1 MEKPAPPSAQLAEFW
16 RRLRKPLEL
25 ELSRGCPD
33 TAIAGMGIGGYARA
47 WAERLPDGAAE
58 DQQLALSIARGLRD
72 YQSMPETERRRRAM
86 AAIDLLRRR
95 EEQPAS
101 PSPLPVAPKQKPA
114 RAAAKPKPARTASVA
129 PALPVGPE
137 LLEMSIDQLA
147 PRAQW
152 PRLLTKLQLYTI
164 RDLLYHLPREWIEI
178 RRAADLPDGARAAV
192 VGTVVLHEHERLKST
207 KAPQPLIK
215 YTLTLHDDDGAE
227 IWVSSITMQP
237 KVRRDEKQNWSLNKL
252 PFQPGQ
258 RVLALGKVDRAGKL
272 IDLHME
278 DIFQLADA
286 EVAELHIGASVPIY
300 PLTNGVY
307 QNQVHRAVLRVLA
320 ALGTAA
326 STNALIDPLPEDIRE
341 QYALLPLVEAFHE
354 LHHPRSPQ
362 RHELARKRLAFEEF
376 LTPQLIM
383 ARRQWEQH
391 HLDAGDAFRA
401 PESLPELVA
410 RLAPFPPTAAQAR
423 VLAEIEDDLRGPRP
437 MNRLLQGDVGSG
449 KTLVAAG
456 ALAFAARSGVQ
467 AAIMAPTEILA
478 EQLYLVL
485 TRLLQPLDIVPVLL
499 TGSVPAAERRVAL
512 AALASGQAPIAVG
525 THALIQEGVLFKD
538 LGLAIIDEQHRF
550 GVQQRADLRRK
561 GRAPNTLVMS
571 ATPIPRTLTLS
582 LYGDLD
588 QSVLDELPP
597 GRHPVDTRWLPT
609 EGLPEAYDFLRA
621 QIAQG
626 RQAYV
631 LCPLVEQSE
640 LLQADAATEMAAELQ
655 RHIFP
660 RLKIGLLHGRMRPE
674 EKDAAMEDF
683 RAGHTHI
690 LACTTVIEV
699 GVDVPNA
706 TVILIHNAERFGL
719 AQLHQLR
726 GRVGRSEH
734 QSTCLLVTHARF
746 NPESDNTDDSPARKR
761 LRIMLTEQDGFR
773 VAEADLEIR
782 GPGEYLGTRQS
793 GLLDFQIGSL
803 THDADALDFARQA
816 AHAIISADHDLKS
829 PALAALRQRVLHLQA
844 KVEQFRE

>member
-1 MEKPAPPSAQLAEFW
+1 MEKPALPPTLLQEFW

-25 ELSRGCPD
+25 ELARGCPD
-33 TAIAGMGIGGYARA
+33 TAIAGMSIGGYAQA
-47 WAERLPDGAAE
+47 WSERLPAGETE
-58 DQQLALSIARGLRD
+58 DRRLALSIARGLRD
-72 YQSMPETERRRRAM
+72 YQSMAATERRRRAM
-86 AAIDLLRRR
+86 AAVDLLRQRESPPPSRPAKSPPPPRR
-95 EEQPAS
+95 AVSKQPERPPQA
-101 PSPLPVAPKQKPA
+101 AP
-114 RAAAKPKPARTASVA
+114 T
-129 PALPVGPE
+129 LPVGHE
-137 LLEMSIDQLA
+137 LLAMPIDQLA
-147 PRAQW
+147 PRARW
-152 PRLLTKLQLYTI
+152 PKLLTKLQLYTV
-164 RDLLYHLPREWIEI
+164 RDLLYHIPREWIEI
-178 RRAADLPDGARAAV
+178 RRGAEIPDATRVAV
-192 VGTVVLHEHERLKST
+192 VGVVALREYERLKST
-207 KAPQPLIK
+207 KAPQPLYK

-227 IWVSSITMQP
+227 IWVTSITMETE
-237 KVRRDEKQNWSLNKL
+237 RARGEKRAWSLNKL
-252 PFQPGQ
+252 PFTVGQ
-258 RVLALGKVDRAGKL
+258 RVLALGRVDRAGRI

-278 DIFQLADA
+278 DIFHLSEA
-286 EVAELHIGASVPIY
+286 EAVALRPGAAVPIY

-307 QNQVHRAVLRVLA
+307 QNQVQRAVLRVLA
-320 ALGTAA
+320 ALGTAS

-341 QYALLPLVEAFHE
+341 QYALLPLVETFHE
-354 LHHPRSPQ
+354 LHRPHSPQ

-376 LTPQLIM
+376 LTPQLIL
-383 ARRQWEQH
+383 ARRRWEQH
-391 HLDAGDAFRA
+391 HLDSSDAFSAR
-401 PESLPELVA
+401 ESLPALVA
-410 RLAPFPPTAAQAR
+410 RLAPFPLTGAQQR
-423 VLAEIEDDLRGPRP
+423 VLTEIEEDLRGPRP

-456 ALAFAARSGVQ
+456 ALAFAVRSGAQ

-485 TRLLQPLDIVPVLL
+485 SRLLKPLEITPVLL
-499 TGSVPAAERRVAL
+499 TGNVPAAERRVAL
-512 AALASGQAPIAVG
+512 TALATGQAPIAVG

-550 GVQQRADLRRK
+550 GVQQRASLRQK

-597 GRHPVDTRWLPT
+597 GRRPVETRWLAS
-609 EGLPEAYDFLRA
+609 EELSDAYDFIRA
-621 QIAQG
+621 QVAQG

-640 LLQADAATEMAAELQ
+640 LLQADAAVEMAAELQ

-674 EKDAAMEDF
+674 EKEAAMEDF
-683 RAGHTHI
+683 RAGRTHI

-699 GVDVPNA
+699 GVDVSNA
-706 TVILIHNAERFGL
+706 SVMLIHNAERFGL

-726 GRVGRSEH
+726 GRVGRAEH
-734 QSTCLLVTHARF
+734 QSTCILVTHSRF
-746 NPESDNTDDSPARKR
+746 NPTAEGTEDSPARKR

-782 GPGEYLGTRQS
+782 GPGEYFGTRQS

-803 THDADALDFARQA
+803 TRDVEYLEFARQA
-816 AHAIISADHDLKS
+816 AHAIINADPDLKS
-829 PALAALRQRVLHLQA
+829 PPYTELRQRVVHLKA
-844 KVEQFRE
+844 KVDQFRE